1 MSSSETATALVV
13 SPTALPS
20 TTRSFFEARFGPD
33 VAYVDLAGLRRAG
46 LASLRRTRAGTVV
59 ATGPPHELPLF
70 EDYLVL
76 LSFLV
81 PGAKRERQ
89 VPGEQPL
96 ALGAFHLLRSAFRVA
111 TGFLSGA
118 AAVAANWRRARRVA
132 RRGWSARPLASAE
145 RCLYLKPTLSFGA
158 SVGGSVA
165 HVAGVA
171 NAFARS
177 GIAVRLLTAQEQ
189 PLVAPPCRQRV
200 VPPDFLISFPF
211 EVNPHR
217 YQGVFVRA
225 ACEEARDLAPG
236 FIYQRYAL
244 NDMSGVL
251 LRERLERPL
260 VLEFNGSEVWA
271 QRHWGE
277 PLRFERLA
285 EAIERASL
293 RHADLV
299 VVVSQALVE
308 QAVSLG
314 ADPTR
319 VLFYPNCIDPL
330 VFDPARFTADDRLR
344 ARVELGVPPDA
355 KLLTFVGTFGTW
367 HGTDVLASAIRRL
380 VDEDRAWLERTRAHF
395 LYVGDGALAARV
407 RRSSARSWAARSSR
421 WLDIAAAGRDT
432 ATLAASDVLLSPH
445 VPNPD
450 GTPFFGS
457 PTKLFEYMA
466 MAKPI
471 VASELDQ
478 IGWVLKGWRPGE
490 KPPAAGDAGRARAAI
505 LVEPGGVDALV
516 DGIRAAVELSPAQ
529 GELLGIRGTTPC
541 ARVVHVGSQRGRG
554 ARAPPS
560 RAVTKGP
567 ARALGLAAAV
577 ACLWCYAPASRASK
591 PGACRSSTRPTPGT
605 RSGT

>member
-1 MSSSETATALVV
+1 M
-13 SPTALPS
+13 
-20 TTRSFFEARFGPD
+20 
-33 VAYVDLAGLRRAG
+33 
-46 LASLRRTRAGTVV
+46 

-96 ALGAFHLLRSAFRVA
+96 ALGPFHFLRAAFRVA
-111 TGFLSGA
+111 AGFLAGA
-118 AAVAANWRRARRVA
+118 GAVAANWVRARRFA
-132 RRGWSARPLASAE
+132 TRGRTALPLASTE

-251 LRERLERPL
+251 LRERLKRPL

-277 PLRFERLA
+277 PLRLERLA
-285 EAIERASL
+285 EAIEHANL

-299 VVVSQALVE
+299 VVVSQALVD
-308 QAVSLG
+308 QALSLG
-314 ADPTR
+314 ADPAR
-319 VLFYPNCIDPL
+319 VLFYPNGIDPL
-330 VFDPARFTADDRLR
+330 VFDPARFTA
-344 ARVELGVPPDA
+344 
-355 KLLTFVGTFGTW
+355 
-367 HGTDVLASAIRRL
+367 
-380 VDEDRAWLERTRAHF
+380 ED
-395 LYVGDGALAARV
+395 
-407 RRSSARSWAARSSR
+407 
-421 WLDIAAAGRDT
+421 DT
-432 ATLAASDVLLSPH
+432 A
-445 VPNPD
+445 
-450 GTPFFGS
+450 
-457 PTKLFEYMA
+457 
-466 MAKPI
+466 
-471 VASELDQ
+471 
-478 IGWVLKGWRPGE
+478 
-490 KPPAAGDAGRARAAI
+490 DA
-505 LVEPGGVDALV
+505 
-516 DGIRAAVELSPAQ
+516 
-529 GELLGIRGTTPC
+529 
-541 ARVVHVGSQRGRG
+541 
-554 ARAPPS
+554 
-560 RAVTKGP
+560 
-567 ARALGLAAAV
+567 
-577 ACLWCYAPASRASK
+577 
-591 PGACRSSTRPTPGT
+591 
-605 RSGT
+605 